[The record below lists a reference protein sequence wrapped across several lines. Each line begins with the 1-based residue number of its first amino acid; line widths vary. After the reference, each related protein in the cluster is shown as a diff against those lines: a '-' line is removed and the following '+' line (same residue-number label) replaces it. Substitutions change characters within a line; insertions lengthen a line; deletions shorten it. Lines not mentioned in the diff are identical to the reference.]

1 MSAGGSRR
9 AISAVNASCGRDARG
24 VSRSSDVTDQ
34 TETGSN
40 RGRAL
45 AAGVMPGARDSRAGA
60 SNAGVWERG
69 LSRSTRKRGGKAAR
83 QSQCR
88 SCINEWCRVQN
99 DDERADEHFPCVHDV
114 SAWCRGRKDLPRRL
128 LLGRKTAMWSKEDRR
143 KTAVLWLRNDDPP
156 ARCTCRWI
164 DGFRPQPLCERGCY

>member
-1 MSAGGSRR
+1 MPTGGSRR
-9 AISAVNASCGRDARG
+9 VISAVNTTCGRDARG

-69 LSRSTRKRGGKAAR
+69 LSRSPPEGGAAKRQGSREAVRASTGGAGCITTTKGLTSISHVCRRVGAAVATATPFRRVGRQPMRSNEDVQCPTRNV
-83 QSQCR
+83 QCPTR
-88 SCINEWCRVQN
+88 NVQ
-99 DDERADEHFPCVHDV
+99 
-114 SAWCRGRKDLPRRL
+114 
-128 LLGRKTAMWSKEDRR
+128 
-143 KTAVLWLRNDDPP
+143 
-156 ARCTCRWI
+156 
-164 DGFRPQPLCERGCY
+164 